1 MNINQFIDF
10 TVRRVLDNT
19 PFLNQTIFTR
29 DAVIELMKQWQEYND
44 VGRMLYSFNP
54 SLKQDELG
62 IFTEDDFLT
71 YLTNKNETN

>member
-1 MNINQFIDF
+1 MNTREFIEFKTESSLVGKLYD
-10 TVRRVLDNT
+10 TH
-19 PFLNQTIFTR
+19 
-29 DAVIELMKQWQEYND
+29 AVIELMRSWQEYND
-44 VGRMLYSFNP
+44 VGRMLYSFDP